1 MTSITTSKRT
11 AMKSLIMLA
20 TTLAAS
26 TTLLAADSTGTND
39 VKSAAQ
45 KLAAA
50 DNYSWTTTTESSRFH
65 PGPSHG
71 KTEKGGY
78 TYVDFSMQDNTIE
91 VVVKG
96 GKGAIKTEDGWQS
109 LADAAKD
116 NGEGGFNPRM
126 FMARRMQNYKTPA
139 AEAEDLAGKVKDL
152 AMTNNAWSGD
162 LTEEGAKSLMTSG
175 RRPGGGQAPAI
186 SNAKGSVKFWIKDGV
201 LTKYQFK
208 VQGTMNFNG
217 EDRDM
222 DRTTTVEI
230 KDVGATKVTVPEEA
244 KSKMS

>member
-1 MTSITTSKRT
+1 
-11 AMKSLIMLA
+11 MKSLIMLA

-26 TTLLAADSTGTND
+26 TTLLAADSTGKDN

-45 KLAAA
+45 KLAA
-50 DNYSWTTTTESSRFH
+50 DNYSWTTTTESPQFS

-91 VVVKG
+91 AVVKG
-96 GKGAIKTEDGWQS
+96 TNGAIKTEDGWQS
-109 LADAAKD
+109 LNDAAKSSGD
-116 NGEGGFNPRM
+116 GGFNPRV
-126 FMARRMQNYKTPA
+126 FMARRMQNFKAPV
-139 AEAEDLAGKVKDL
+139 EQAEDLAGKAKDL
-152 AMTNNAWSGD
+152 VNTNNAISGD
-162 LTEEGAKSLMTSG
+162 LTEEGAKSLMTFG
-175 RRPGGGQAPAI
+175 RRGGGQGPAI

-208 VQGTMNFNG
+208 VQGTMNRNG
-217 EDRDM
+217 EDMDI

-230 KDVGATKVTVPEEA
+230 KDVGTTKVTVPEEA
-244 KSKMS
+244 KKKMS

>member
-1 MTSITTSKRT
+1 
-11 AMKSLIMLA
+11 MKFLIMLA

-50 DNYSWTTTTESSRFH
+50 DNYSWTTTMESPRFS

-91 VVVKG
+91 AVVKG

-126 FMARRMQNYKTPA
+126 MMARRMQNYKTPA
-139 AEAEDLAGKVKDL
+139 AEAEDLTGKVKDL
-152 AMTNNAWSGD
+152 VMTNNAWSGD
-162 LTEEGAKSLMTSG
+162 LTEEGAKSLMTFG

-208 VQGTMNFNG
+208 LQGTMNRNG
-217 EDRDM
+217 EDM
-222 DRTTTVEI
+222 DIGRTTTVEI

-244 KSKMS
+244 KNKMS

>member
-1 MTSITTSKRT
+1 MTLMTVNERT
-11 AMKSLIMLA
+11 NMKSLILFA

-26 TTLLAADSTGTND
+26 STLMAADSTGQDD

-50 DNYSWTTTTESSRFH
+50 DNYSWTTTTEAAQFH

-78 TYVDFSMQDNTIE
+78 TYVDFSMQDNKVE
-91 VVVKG
+91 AVVRA

-109 LADAAKD
+109 LDDAVKAAGD
-116 NGEGGFNPRM
+116 GGFNPRV
-126 FMARRMQNYKTPA
+126 FLARRMQNYKAPA
-139 AEAEDLAGKVKDL
+139 VEAEDIAGKTKDL
-152 AMTNNAWSGD
+152 AKAGDAYSGD
-162 LTEEGAKSLMTSG
+162 LTEEGAKSLMTFG
-175 RRPGGGQAPAI
+175 RRPGGQGPAA

-201 LTKYQFK
+201 LTKYQLK
-208 VQGTMNFNG
+208 VQGTVNRNG
-217 EDRDM
+217 DDVNI

-230 KDVGATKVTVPEEA
+230 KDVGTTKIAVPEEA
-244 KSKMS
+244 KNKMS

>member
-1 MTSITTSKRT
+1 MNLIITSKRT
-11 AMKSLIMLA
+11 DMKSLIML
-20 TTLAAS
+20 TITLAAS
-26 TTLLAADSTGTND
+26 TPLLAADSTGQAD

-50 DNYSWTTTTESSRFH
+50 DNYSWTTTTESPQFS

-71 KTEKGGY
+71 KTEKSGY

-91 VVVKG
+91 AVVKG
-96 GKGAIKTEDGWQS
+96 EKGAIKTEDGWQS

-126 FMARRMQNYKTPA
+126 MMARRMQNFKAPA
-139 AEAEDLAGKVKDL
+139 AQAEEIAGKTKTL
-152 AMTNNAWSGD
+152 AKSDNAWSGD
-162 LTEEGAKSLMTSG
+162 LTEEGAKSLMTFG
-175 RRPGGGQAPAI
+175 RRGGGQAPAI

-201 LTKYQFK
+201 LTKYQLK
-208 VQGTMNFNG
+208 VQGTINRNG
-217 EDRDM
+217 EDMDI

-244 KSKMS
+244 KKKMS